1 MMTRLVVL
9 LTVAYLSENRCKW
22 ENRSVIMS
30 LLGAIAFEV
39 TEAVDGQDG
48 LNKAAQVK
56 PDLIITDL
64 TDARNGWL

>member
-1 MMTRLVVL
+1 MRG
-9 LTVAYLSENRCKW
+9 KW
-22 ENRSVIMS
+22 ENRSVIVS